1 MRAEEQSNM
10 RREHRTRVEEH
21 HRRRFE
27 RLVRTAI
34 RRLPRGFERFLD
46 NVAILIEDEPT
57 PEQRSAGGIGPEET
71 LFGLY
76 EGTPLPAR
84 GLVELPM
91 LPDRITIFR
100 RPIERSCQSEAEIVE
115 EIRRTIV
122 HEVAHHLGFEEDQLP
137 F

>member
-1 MRAEEQSNM
+1 M
-10 RREHRTRVEEH
+10 RRGHRARVEEH
-21 HRRRFE
+21 HRRRFD
-27 RLVRTAI
+27 RLVRAAM
-34 RRLPRGFERFLD
+34 RRLPPGFERFLD

-57 PEQRSAGGIGPEET
+57 PEQRAASGLGPEET

-76 EGTPLPAR
+76 EGTPRRSR
-84 GLVELPM
+84 GLVESPM